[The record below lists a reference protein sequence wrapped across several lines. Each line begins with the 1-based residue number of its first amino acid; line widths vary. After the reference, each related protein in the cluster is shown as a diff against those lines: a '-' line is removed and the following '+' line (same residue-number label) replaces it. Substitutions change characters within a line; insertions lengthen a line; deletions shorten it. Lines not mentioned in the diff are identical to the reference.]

1 MATDAVSDDI
11 ASICDIGEIA
21 DSPSSPRRRQPI
33 TVSTTNPLRD
43 LFVPVKW
50 RQFPRDIP
58 ALFVSHNVPNRLQTE

>member
-11 ASICDIGEIA
+11 ASICYIGEIA

-43 LFVPVKW
+43 QFVPVNFHEIF
-50 RQFPRDIP
+50 Q
-58 ALFVSHNVPNRLQTE
+58 LSS